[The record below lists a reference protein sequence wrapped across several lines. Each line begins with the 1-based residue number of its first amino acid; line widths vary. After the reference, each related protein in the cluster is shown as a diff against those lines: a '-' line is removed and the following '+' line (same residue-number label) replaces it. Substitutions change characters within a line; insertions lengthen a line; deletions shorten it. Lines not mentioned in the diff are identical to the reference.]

1 MYVPRLI
8 SVVVKYEVGVSKYIS
23 TQRPIDIRY
32 SNEIIFILNISY
44 ILTSCITGMDIKKTA
59 IATYEATERCIH
71 HLYLLQYRRG
81 YIMLVTKN
89 RSG

>member
-1 MYVPRLI
+1 MGTYLM
-8 SVVVKYEVGVSKYIS
+8 
-23 TQRPIDIRY
+23 
-32 SNEIIFILNISY
+32 
-44 ILTSCITGMDIKKTA
+44 CITGMDIKKTA

-89 RSG
+89 RSGWYNYVLW